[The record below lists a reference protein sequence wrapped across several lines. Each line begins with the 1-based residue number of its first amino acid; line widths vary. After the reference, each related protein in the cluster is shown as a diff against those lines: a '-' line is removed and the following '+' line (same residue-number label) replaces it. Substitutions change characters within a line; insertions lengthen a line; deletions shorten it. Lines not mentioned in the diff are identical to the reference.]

1 MPATTITNTMSL
13 VRSRCVTP
21 INSAHVRIPDKAQ
34 DGHKCATKKRGTK
47 QCAICKG
54 FAGNNKQKNCHH
66 CAKNDHVVSDWLKAK
81 QKTLR
86 GMVCKKCKWSTKG
99 NRKHFC
105 GGCRHPFPNAMKKAS
120 AGHATKRKASAGHAK
135 QKTLRGMVCKK
146 CDWST
151 KGNRKHFCGGCGHPF
166 PNAMKK
172 ASAGHAT
179 KRKKLKFLKTPP
191 IVPYVPLEEFGSIE
205 LEILG
210 FTLGSA
216 VQDFLEMDSNV
227 ELPDKD
233 FIGTVEH
240 VVTDEECFEFFGSKK
255 YKEGIDI

>member
-86 GMVCKKCKWSTKG
+86 GMVCKKCK
-99 NRKHFC
+99 
-105 GGCRHPFPNAMKKAS
+105 
-120 AGHATKRKASAGHAK
+120 
-135 QKTLRGMVCKK
+135 
-146 CDWST
+146 WST